1 MKKILVLLVVLVG
14 LTSFGQKKLSHIVHS
29 SPMSKISD
37 SIKIETPSLKKYIS
51 IGMSISSGN
60 TYDTNE
66 NKYSFSESCY
76 PSIEGGITYSNVSL
90 GIVLGRGNFKGLG
103 SSQDVIQN
111 YYYEFKV
118 SPSFP
123 LGILDANIIFGVGSY
138 INASNAMFIEYG
150 SGISYTKNNFTYGV
164 NYTNWDGVDYIT
176 PCLTYN
182 FD

>member
-1 MKKILVLLVVLVG
+1 MKKVLFLLLALIS
-14 LTSFGQKKLSHIVHS
+14 LTAFGQKKHSHIVHS
-29 SPMSKISD
+29 SPMAKISD
-37 SIKIETPSLKKYIS
+37 STNVDLPVLKKYIS

-66 NKYSFSESCY
+66 SKYSFSESCY
-76 PSIEGGITYSNVSL
+76 PSIEGGVTYSNISL
-90 GIVLGRGNFKGLG
+90 GIVLGRGSFKGFG
-103 SSQDVIQN
+103 SSSDVIQN
-111 YYYEFKV
+111 YYYEIKA

-123 LGILDANIIFGVGSY
+123 LGIVDANIIFGIGSY
-138 INASNAMFIEYG
+138 INAPNAMFIEYG
-150 SGISYTKNNFTYGV
+150 SGISYTKNKLTYGV